1 MKKRQIL
8 WAIAFGSMLAITGCG
23 GDDGTGGTG
32 GSGGSTA
39 KDSCPVICDASCQ
52 MLELVDPASPTCL
65 EDCAE
70 VGFDSC
76 YDETVAL
83 VACDEQARGGDC
95 TINPNPPNGP
105 CEAEGDAWAA
115 CP

>member
-1 MKKRQIL
+1 MKKRQTL
-8 WAIAFGSMLAITGCG
+8 WAIAFGAMLAITGCG
-23 GDDGTGGTG
+23 GDDG

-39 KDSCPVICDASCQ
+39 KDSCPVICESPCQ

-65 EDCAE
+65 ADCAA
-70 VGFDSC
+70 VGYDSC

-83 VACDEQARGGDC
+83 VTCVEQVQ
-95 TINPNPPNGP
+95 NGNCSVDP
-105 CEAEGDAWAA
+105 TVACEAEGNAWSA